1 MDVFI
6 ILQVFWLLYA
16 SFKMAAMGG
25 AGADVEKGDGVG
37 DADAGIRLFLAFI
50 FLHQGFSKLNFTEII

>member
-1 MDVFI
+1 M
-6 ILQVFWLLYA
+6 YA

-37 DADAGIRLFLAFI
+37 DADAGIRLFLALIVYF
-50 FLHQGFSKLNFTEII
+50 FTSRLLKTEF

>member
-1 MDVFI
+1 
-6 ILQVFWLLYA
+6 
-16 SFKMAAMGG
+16 MAAMGG

-50 FLHQGFSKLNFTEII
+50 FSKLNFIKII